1 MPAFLKI
8 PNPIRV
14 DKLTE
19 IIRIRGV
26 SVYVHWTVFLVAAAM
41 IAGAVEGPVLTLAAS
56 ISYMGV
62 MLIHECGHL
71 VAAQRL
77 GCRVSSIELYPI
89 FGVTHFE
96 TPWSR
101 FDHCVIAWGGVIAQ
115 AIVAFPVIIW
125 TTVFGYTPFA
135 PLNAVLAILGF
146 FSLGIAAINLLP
158 VEPLDGSIAWR
169 LLPEFF
175 KRLRNRPKSK
185 AKAAGGWR
193 P

>member
-1 MPAFLKI
+1 MSCSRFFAPAK
-8 PNPIRV
+8 
-14 DKLTE
+14 DTSGTE
-19 IIRIRGV
+19 
-26 SVYVHWTVFLVAAAM
+26 S
-41 IAGAVEGPVLTLAAS
+41 
-56 ISYMGV
+56 
-62 MLIHECGHL
+62 
-71 VAAQRL
+71 RL

-135 PLNAVLAILGF
+135 PLNAVLAIFGF
-146 FSLGIAAINLLP
+146 FSLGIAAFNLLP
-158 VEPLDGSIAWR
+158 VEPLDGSLARR

-175 KRLRNRPKSK
+175 KRLRHRPKSK
-185 AKAAGGWR
+185 A
-193 P
+193 

>member
-1 MPAFLKI
+1 MPAFIKI

-19 IIRIRGV
+19 IMRIRGV

-56 ISYMGV
+56 ISCMGV
-62 MLIHECGHL
+62 MLIHECGHM

-125 TTVFGYTPFA
+125 ITVSCFRLSPWMAQLPGACCRNSSSACAIDPRAKPKLPADGDHEYGFVGMSA
-135 PLNAVLAILGF
+135 EAV
-146 FSLGIAAINLLP
+146 
-158 VEPLDGSIAWR
+158 R
-169 LLPEFF
+169 LLVQQ
-175 KRLRNRPKSK
+175 
-185 AKAAGGWR
+185 GWVVVS
-193 P
+193 